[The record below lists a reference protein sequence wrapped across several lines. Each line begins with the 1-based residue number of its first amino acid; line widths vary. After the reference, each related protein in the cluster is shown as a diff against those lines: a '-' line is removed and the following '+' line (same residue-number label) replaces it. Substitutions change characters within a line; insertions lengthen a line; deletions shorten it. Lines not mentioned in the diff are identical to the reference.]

1 MSILGDL
8 KMYSRFAWGLRSFL
22 RHPISLEEARAIVRE
37 RMAQREDNFL
47 RLVEKGIF
55 GYPRSPY
62 RPLLKLARC
71 ELGDIQSMVRARG
84 LEKTLHVLR
93 EAGVYVTFEEFKGR
107 QPIIRD
113 GHVFPVQAHAF
124 DNPYLSRCY
133 HAQTGGSTG
142 AGTRVPIDLDHL
154 AAQAPHLMLT
164 HEAHDLLHVPLAVW
178 YGMFPDCSG
187 INAILRNFRHERL
200 IDRWFTPLI
209 ARDLRPSLKYRLAN
223 HGFLALVRL
232 FGGTI
237 PQPEPVRLDQAS
249 VIARW
254 VAQTLKT
261 EGACQVAAGAVSR
274 ALRVCIAARE
284 EGLDFTGAVLWGGG
298 EPPTPAKVR
307 EMTRI
312 GVRWI
317 PGYWMTEAGMVG
329 GGCARPADGN
339 DIHLFKD
346 ALALIQ
352 HPCQVPGSEV
362 TVDAFHFTSLLPT
375 APKLMLNFQSDDYG
389 VIESRSCGCP
399 LESYG
404 FTEHLRH
411 IRSFHKLTGEGVT
424 LVGSEMIQIL
434 EEVLPARFGGSSLDY
449 QLLEEEDEEGLTRL
463 NLLVSPRVEIPN
475 ETIVVETV
483 LEALRRSSVAADCAG
498 AIWKQAGTL
507 RVKRMEP
514 VWTARGKLMPLHV
527 QRRSESSTHAQAE
540 DFLNDPVE
548 SQVSE

>member
-1 MSILGDL
+1 MMSILGDFR
-8 KMYSRFAWGLRSFL
+8 MYGRFAWGLRSFL

-47 RLVEKGIF
+47 RVVEKGIF
-55 GYPRSPY
+55 GYPGSPY
-62 RPLLKLARC
+62 RPLLNSARC
-71 ELGDIQSMVRARG
+71 ELGDIRSMVRAKG
-84 LEKTLHVLR
+84 LEKTLQVLR

-107 QPIIRD
+107 QPIIRN
-113 GHVFPVQAHAF
+113 GQVFPVRLHDF
-124 DNPYLSRCY
+124 DNPYLSRYY

-142 AGTRVPIDLDHL
+142 AGTRIPIDLDHL
-154 AAQAPHLMLT
+154 AAQTPHLMLT
-164 HEAHDLLHVPLAVW
+164 HEAHDLLHVPAAVW
-178 YGMFPDCSG
+178 YGILPDSSG
-187 INAILRNFRHERL
+187 INSILRNARHGRL
-200 IDRWFTPLI
+200 LDKWFTHLI
-209 ARDLRPSLKYRLAN
+209 GRDLRPAFKYRLAN
-223 HGFLALVRL
+223 HAFVALVRL
-232 FGGTI
+232 FGGPI
-237 PQPEPVRLDQAS
+237 PKPEPLRLDQAS

-254 VAQTLKT
+254 AAQTLKT
-261 EGACQVAAGAVSR
+261 KGACHVSAMTVSR
-274 ALRVCIAARE
+274 ALRICIAARE
-284 EGLDFTGAVLWGGG
+284 EGLDLTGAVLWGGG

-352 HPCQVPGSEV
+352 YPCQVPGSEV

-375 APKLMLNFQSDDYG
+375 APTLMLNVQSDDYG
-389 VIESRSCGCP
+389 VIEGRSCGCP

-411 IRSFHKLTGEGVT
+411 IQSFHKLTGEGVT

-434 EEVLPARFGGSSLDY
+434 EDVLPARFGGSALDY
-449 QLLEEEDEEGLTRL
+449 QLLEEEDEEGFTRL
-463 NLLVSPRVEIPN
+463 DLLVSPSVEIPD
-475 ETIVVETV
+475 EKSVIDAVR
-483 LEALRRSSVAADCAG
+483 EALRRSSLAADYAG

-514 VWTARGKLMPLHV
+514 IWTARGKLMPLHV
-527 QRRSESSTHAQAE
+527 QRRSKRLTHVQAE
-540 DFLNDPVE
+540 
-548 SQVSE
+548 